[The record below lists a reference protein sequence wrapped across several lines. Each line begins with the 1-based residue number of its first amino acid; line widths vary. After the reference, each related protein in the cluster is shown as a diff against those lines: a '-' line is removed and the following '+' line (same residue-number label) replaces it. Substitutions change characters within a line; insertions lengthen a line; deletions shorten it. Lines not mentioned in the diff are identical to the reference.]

1 MEGNE
6 NQVNNNLVNTNDIVN
21 NEKQILNRKDNNN
34 DVDGKLQ
41 KNKSDNNSNS
51 EDKLGKTILNEN
63 LIAEKKVII
72 LKMDEEGNL
81 KKENNDNEDTPK
93 AIEDIPQDEVNFK
106 NTLRKSR
113 ERITIID
120 KPIYINDDT
129 SDIDIK
135 NEKSNRK
142 DYHKN
147 IDKDKLNSNAS
158 TYDPLM
164 DIITPDTTEDISHYN
179 TSEKTNNDFN
189 ENEPHD
195 DIKRRGTYAVSPDQT
210 VEDSSEPY
218 LIRSNSLPNLL
229 PSQIYTSFSSEQSS
243 NANTPIISSHDLLS
257 EVKINQDSLNDSF
270 TRISSSEASLSTIP
284 NNEIEIIKKKYYH
297 EKSKLSKM
305 DSIENQKV
313 SIIDATSVDDSATS
327 PRMSINTE
335 KDVKKKEEEIKKEE
349 EEEEVEIPIFYR
361 NPLIFLKSE
370 IFGEDA
376 IPEKLSELK
385 KERIQNFLAVP
396 VELEKFLNYG
406 ILICLDSFLYTFT
419 ILPIRLVVATYSMI
433 KGLFVKNAFKTRHKS
448 DILKGLLMLFC
459 CIALQ
464 YIDVSRLY
472 HFVRGQNIVKLYLI
486 YNLMENFDKLCSAF
500 GHDVLDS
507 LFAENIIKK
516 SNKGSRFP
524 VIVHFVVALI
534 YLILHTVVLF
544 YLVVSLNV
552 AINSYNNALLSFL
565 ISNQFGEIKSA
576 VFKRFERENLFQLT
590 CADIVER
597 FQILNFLVII
607 TGRNFI
613 ELTGTGA
620 ETLSHFYTLFSKSI
634 LSPASVSSIIPKLD
648 ILHTFQTSNFPELFE
663 KIVNLIVSWFTDFLN
678 SPTYQLLAVLLTPV
692 VVIYG
697 SEMFVDYLKHT
708 FITKFNQ
715 IKPSV
720 YDKYR
725 DSLCKDFAGTKKYSD
740 NQILDRS
747 SYVSRRIG
755 FITLP
760 LACLTIRIMMQT
772 LKMFGYLYIDGDS
785 LHSFSIHNFFMEDGS
800 LNIHYIKR
808 FSINIFI
815 IFTFL
820 CFIYISALFF
830 KLYLSLYIHKISYK
844 RVQEMK
850 KETENK
856 AALESKRAESKRMVE
871 DGPVDYHQYQRQPND
886 IPPQNDDKLDKIDR
900 YMMVKSRIP

>member
-1 MEGNE
+1 MPNKGNE
-6 NQVNNNLVNTNDIVN
+6 SKLDNNLVQEINIKQEEFIDENFQKNKLDEISINGNNYDFKNNSDSQRQKSSNFNKNLSQIKKNINTEN
-21 NEKQILNRKDNNN
+21 NQNSKENLIDNNN
-34 DVDGKLQ
+34 
-41 KNKSDNNSNS
+41 
-51 EDKLGKTILNEN
+51 
-63 LIAEKKVII
+63 VII
-72 LKMDEEGNL
+72 LKLDE
-81 KKENNDNEDTPK
+81 KKKIRKENNETDNNNK
-93 AIEDIPQDEVNFK
+93 KIQ
-106 NTLRKSR
+106 NTLKIGNGSQ

-120 KPIYINDDT
+120 KSLYVSESNNNNFENFNNS
-129 SDIDIK
+129 SDKIK
-135 NEKSNRK
+135 RK
-142 DYHKN
+142 DVIMVN
-147 IDKDKLNSNAS
+147 QETL
-158 TYDPLM
+158 PL
-164 DIITPDTTEDISHYN
+164 IEEH
-179 TSEKTNNDFN
+179 
-189 ENEPHD
+189 
-195 DIKRRGTYAVSPDQT
+195 
-210 VEDSSEPY
+210 SEPY

-229 PSQIYTSFSSEQSS
+229 PSQIYTTFSSEQSS
-243 NANTPIISSHDLLS
+243 ATNTPVISSNDLLS
-257 EVKINQDSLNDSF
+257 ETKLNSESVNVSLTNLVHSGV
-270 TRISSSEASLSTIP
+270 ISSEVSNVSLG
-284 NNEIEIIKKKYYH
+284 EIDMNKKNYH
-297 EKSKLSKM
+297 EKSKLCKSMKV
-305 DSIENQKV
+305 DNILNNQK
-313 SIIDATSVDDSATS
+313 SSSLNEIPSVNIKS
-327 PRMSINTE
+327 PTLLSSE
-335 KDVKKKEEEIKKEE
+335 KEIKNNENFKKKDDEIKYPE
-349 EEEEVEIPIFYR
+349 FYK
-361 NPLIFLKSE
+361 NPWLFLKSE
-370 IFGEDA
+370 IYGEDA

-419 ILPIRLVVATYSMI
+419 ILPIRLIVAVFSLV
-433 KGLFVKNAFKTRHKS
+433 KGLFVKENFKTRHKS
-448 DILKGLLMLFC
+448 DILKGLLIFFC
-459 CIALQ
+459 CISMQ

-524 VIVHFVVALI
+524 VVVHFVVALI
-534 YLILHTVVLF
+534 YLVLHTVVLF

-565 ISNQFGEIKSA
+565 ISNQFGEIKSS

-597 FQILNFLVII
+597 FQMLVFLVII
-607 TGRNFI
+607 TGRNFL

-634 LSPASVSSIIPKLD
+634 LSPASFSSFIPKLD
-648 ILHTFQTSNFPELFE
+648 IMQTFQSSNFPEFCE
-663 KIVNLIVSWFTDFLN
+663 KIVNLVVSKFTNFLN
-678 SPTYQLLAVLLTPV
+678 SPTYQLLAVLITPV

-720 YDKYR
+720 YTKYK
-725 DSLCKDFAGTKKYSD
+725 DSLCKDFAGTKKFSD

-747 SYVSRRIG
+747 GYVSRRIG
-755 FITLP
+755 FVSIP
-760 LACLTIRIMMQT
+760 LACLTIRIIMQT

-785 LHSFSIHNFFMEDGS
+785 LHIFSIHNFFKNDGS
-800 LNIHYIKR
+800 INYIYTKR
-808 FSINIFI
+808 AFINFFM

-820 CFIYISALFF
+820 LIIYIC
-830 KLYLSLYIHKISYK
+830 LYIHKVSYK

-850 KETENK
+850 KEKENESTDSK
-856 AALESKRAESKRMVE
+856 VVESKASEMKHLTE
-871 DGPVDYHQYQRQPND
+871 DGPVDHHQYQRQPND
-886 IPPQNDDKLDKIDR
+886 IPPQRDDKLDKIDR

>member
-1 MEGNE
+1 MDH
-6 NQVNNNLVNTNDIVN
+6 VNV
-21 NEKQILNRKDNNN
+21 
-34 DVDGKLQ
+34 
-41 KNKSDNNSNS
+41 
-51 EDKLGKTILNEN
+51 
-63 LIAEKKVII
+63 
-72 LKMDEEGNL
+72 
-81 KKENNDNEDTPK
+81 
-93 AIEDIPQDEVNFK
+93 
-106 NTLRKSR
+106 
-113 ERITIID
+113 
-120 KPIYINDDT
+120 
-129 SDIDIK
+129 
-135 NEKSNRK
+135 
-142 DYHKN
+142 
-147 IDKDKLNSNAS
+147 
-158 TYDPLM
+158 
-164 DIITPDTTEDISHYN
+164 
-179 TSEKTNNDFN
+179 
-189 ENEPHD
+189 
-195 DIKRRGTYAVSPDQT
+195 
-210 VEDSSEPY
+210 
-218 LIRSNSLPNLL
+218 
-229 PSQIYTSFSSEQSS
+229 
-243 NANTPIISSHDLLS
+243 
-257 EVKINQDSLNDSF
+257 
-270 TRISSSEASLSTIP
+270 SSSEASLSNLP
-284 NNEIEIIKKKYYH
+284 GGNVEVDLLKKKYYH
-297 EKSKLSKM
+297 EKSKLGM
-305 DSIENQKV
+305 DNQKSPV
-313 SIIDATSVDDSATS
+313 GVDATPVNESEDPSKLVPT
-327 PRMSINTE
+327 TE
-335 KDVKKKEEEIKKEE
+335 KDIKVSSGSTDSEKKKDSDELPEY
-349 EEEEVEIPIFYR
+349 YR
-361 NPLIFLKSE
+361 NPWIFLKSE

-419 ILPIRLVVATYSMI
+419 ILPIRLIVAVFCML
-433 KGLFVKNAFKTRHKS
+433 KGIFIKNAFKTRHKS

-516 SNKGSRFP
+516 SNRGSRFP
-524 VIVHFVVALI
+524 VIVHFVVALT

-597 FQILNFLVII
+597 FQILVFLVII
-607 TGRNFI
+607 TCRNFL

-634 LSPASVSSIIPKLD
+634 LSPASFSSVIPKLNVLQT
-648 ILHTFQTSNFPELFE
+648 LHSSNFPEFCE
-663 KIVNLIVSWFTDFLN
+663 KIVNLVVSWFTNFIN
-678 SPTYQLLAVLLTPV
+678 SPTYQLLAVLITPL

-720 YDKYR
+720 YIKYR
-725 DSLCKDFAGTKKYSD
+725 DSLCKDFVAAKKFSD

-747 SYVSRRIG
+747 GYVSRRIG
-755 FITLP
+755 FVTIP
-760 LACLTIRIMMQT
+760 LACLTIRIIMQT
-772 LKMFGYLYIDGDS
+772 LKMFGYLYIDDDS
-785 LHSFSIHNFFMEDGS
+785 LHSFSIHNFFKEDGS
-800 LNIHYIKR
+800 FNIRFIKR
-808 FSINIFI
+808 FSINIVMI
-815 IFTFL
+815 ISFL
-820 CFIYISALFF
+820 CFVYIFTLIL
-830 KLYLSLYIHKISYK
+830 KLYLSLYIHKISFK

-850 KETENK
+850 KEKENE
-856 AALESKRAESKRMVE
+856 AAAESKKAEMKQLVE

-886 IPPQNDDKLDKIDR
+886 IPPQRDDKLDKIDR